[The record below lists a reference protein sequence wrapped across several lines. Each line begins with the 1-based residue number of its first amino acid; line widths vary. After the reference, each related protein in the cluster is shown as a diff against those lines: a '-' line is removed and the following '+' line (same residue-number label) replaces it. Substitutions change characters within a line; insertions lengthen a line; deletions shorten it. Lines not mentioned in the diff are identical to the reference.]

1 MLEKEPLKQISFK
14 CASSLILKL
23 KEEAEKTNTT
33 KTAIIKEAVMR
44 LLQHD
49 IDEIRELS
57 RGTPPYSGKYVISIR
72 LPESINTQLDIAAE
86 KIRTNKSDLI
96 RTAVAAYFKLV

>member
-44 LLQHD
+44 LLQHNN
-49 IDEIRELS
+49 DEIMELS
-57 RGTPPYSGKYVISIR
+57 KKTSPYSGKYVISIR
-72 LPESINTQLDIAAE
+72 LPESLNTQLDIVAE

-96 RTAVAAYFKLV
+96 RTALAAYFKLV